1 VEVEVVERGVGGEG
15 GRGEERGVRFAEP
28 GEEVAVL
35 EGLVDGFL
43 GGLCWY
49 GRAGEL
55 GGVLTG
61 VVVLVGIVGSVLG
74 AWPEY
79 APEGT
84 AAHAGSETGDVDMA
98 VQAALGKGL
107 AEGLIVDVVVVKSPY
122 MDGQV
127 VVPVCQGG

>member
-1 VEVEVVERGVGGEG
+1 
-15 GRGEERGVRFAEP
+15 
-28 GEEVAVL
+28 
-35 EGLVDGFL
+35 
-43 GGLCWY
+43 
-49 GRAGEL
+49 
-55 GGVLTG
+55 

-127 VVPVCQGG
+127 VVPVYHRG